1 MAIKRK
7 TNKAKRTDGSCRNNG
22 SCAYC
27 RSSRTHATRKRI
39 AAARDEL
46 KEYLG

>member
-1 MAIKRK
+1 MKRK
-7 TNKAKRTDGSCRNNG
+7 TNKAKRTDSHCRNNG
-22 SCAYC
+22 QCPEC
-27 RSSRTHATRKRI
+27 RGSRTHATRKRI